1 MIRFVVFF
9 LVLSLP
15 NLTLAEINYFQLKT
29 LLKICET
36 AQHSSDHGTIKNIAS
51 QLKDAE
57 RPSDEILAKKYD
69 ECLLVAFGKSNKT
82 NNVTDLLN
90 QINESALKL
99 ERDCDSLLNLAPTVA
114 VTNLICKEILLR

>member
-1 MIRFVVFF
+1 MFF

-69 ECLLVAFGKSNKT
+69 ECLLVAFGKSNIDAKALDMIRLIAIVST
-82 NNVTDLLN
+82 PVQNRSAWGRINVKGN
-90 QINESALKL
+90 GPSI
-99 ERDCDSLLNLAPTVA
+99 
-114 VTNLICKEILLR
+114 EIQMIR